1 MTYKEGLKGDK
12 DMKKGLVLIGMIG
25 LMGCFPLVVKGEE
38 TTMSNQTESK
48 ETSRQ
53 TLPVEVQG
61 IWVMDKNGEEDVV
74 EITGETYLYNGA
86 TYEVVSYTKIG
97 DSYTV
102 IWDDQAY
109 LSTYGSS
116 EGFNPQPLMF
126 DYNDSEDTLGIAGE
140 TYHRKE
146 MTVVEK
152 GDITYVDSST
162 FDTYVEGEVLPT
174 ELQDKWVA
182 TVSGEEMVWTIGE
195 TNFNMNGVLDYH
207 IVAYGVTGQDYTLIW
222 SITDYIE
229 QYGKP
234 NAFNP
239 QPIMFTY
246 DKESDVLVSGATVFH
261 RGTRTKESV
270 TEETSTSVSEKNTS
284 SSNSKEATKKEEQ
297 NKALPKTNEDGSNVL
312 IKLVTGLILM
322 MGSFVVIKGY
332 YS

>member
-1 MTYKEGLKGDK
+1 
-12 DMKKGLVLIGMIG
+12 MKKGLVLISMIG

-38 TTMSNQTESK
+38 GTTSNQTESA

-61 IWVMDKNGEEDVV
+61 IWVTDKNGEENVV

-86 TYEVVSYTKIG
+86 MYEVVSYTKTG
-97 DSYTV
+97 ESYTI

-109 LSTYGSS
+109 LNTYGAS

-126 DYNDSEDTLGIAGE
+126 DYNESQDTIGIAGE

-146 MTVVEK
+146 MTVVEHE
-152 GDITYVDSST
+152 DTTYVDSST
-162 FDTYVEGEVLPT
+162 FDTYVEGQVLPT
-174 ELQDKWVA
+174 ELQGKWVA

-195 TNFNMNGVLDYH
+195 TNFSMNGVLDYH

-234 NAFNP
+234 GAFNP

-246 DKESDVLVSGATVFH
+246 NKESDSLVSGTTEFH
-261 RGTRTKESV
+261 RERPTKESV
-270 TEETSTSVSEKNTS
+270 TKETSTSVSETKTS
-284 SSNSKEATKKEEQ
+284 SSSSKEVAKKEEKS
-297 NKALPKTNEDGSNVL
+297 NALPKTNEDGSNLLV
-312 IKLVTGLILM
+312 KLVGALVLM
-322 MGSFVVIKGY
+322 VSSFVIIKRH